1 MDSFEV
7 NKIAGA
13 FFACL
18 LVVLGLGM
26 LAESMVHPKPL
37 KQTAFKVAGVEATA
51 AAEDKSAPAEP
62 AVPLPVLLASA
73 SAENGEKAAKKCL
86 TCHSFESG
94 GANKIGPNLYGI
106 VGNKHGQVAGFAY
119 SEAMKAKAA
128 ERCDFEK
135 LNEFIAAPMAA
146 MKGTKMSFAGIKSAK
161 ERADLL
167 AYMRTLSASPV
178 ALPAKP

>member
-18 LVVLGLGM
+18 LIVLGLGM
-26 LAESMVHPKPL
+26 LAETMVHPKPL

-94 GANKIGPNLYGI
+94 GANK
-106 VGNKHGQVAGFAY
+106 
-119 SEAMKAKAA
+119 AA
-128 ERCDFEK
+128 EPWDFEK
-135 LNEFIAAPMAA
+135 LNEFIAAPAVA

-167 AYMRTLSASPV
+167 AYLRTLSANPV

>member
-106 VGNKHGQVAGFAY
+106 VGADKAHIGGFAY
-119 SEAMKAKAA
+119 SSGMQ
-128 ERCDFEK
+128 
-135 LNEFIAAPMAA
+135 AAPGNWTFEDLNTFIRSP
-146 MKGTKMSFAGIKSAK
+146 KDIVPGTKMAFAGIKKDS

-167 AYMRTLSASPV
+167 AYLRTLSDSP
-178 ALPAKP
+178 APLPAP

>member
-13 FFACL
+13 VFACL
-18 LVVLGLGM
+18 LVALGLGM
-26 LAESMVHPKPL
+26 LAEAMVHPKPL
-37 KQTAFKVAGVEATA
+37 KQTAFKIAGVEATA

-73 SAENGEKAAKKCL
+73 SAENGEKSAKKCM

-94 GANKIGPNLYGI
+94 GPNKIGPNLYNVLG
-106 VGNKHGQVAGFAY
+106 GKRAHAEGFAY
-119 SEAMKAKAA
+119 SEALKGLGGQWG
-128 ERCDFEK
+128 FEE
-135 LNEFIAAPMAA
+135 LNTFIAAPAA
-146 MKGTKMSFAGIKSAK
+146 TIKGTKMSFAGIKSAK
-161 ERADLL
+161 ERADII
-167 AYMRTLSASPV
+167 AYLRTLSPSPV